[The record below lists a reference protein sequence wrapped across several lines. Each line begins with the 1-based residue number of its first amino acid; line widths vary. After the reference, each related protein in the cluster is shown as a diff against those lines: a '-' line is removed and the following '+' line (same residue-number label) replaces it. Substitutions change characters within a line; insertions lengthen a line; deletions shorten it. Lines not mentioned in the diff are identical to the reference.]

1 MIHRNLAALGLAA
14 GMALAVPTAQAQF
27 AIEDDQGV
35 GVTGAAD
42 FSYRYYLE
50 QMQRFPDRLG
60 MICVAAYEL
69 DKTGLHDQS
78 FMFFSECAR
87 RGNPASM
94 IYLSLMYELGLGT
107 ALDLE
112 ASTAWLKRS
121 AEAGYSLGQYHYAMA
136 LLAGKGTPRDPAVAQ
151 LWLGRAA
158 AQGDRDAAAALA
170 KLASVND

>member
-1 MIHRNLAALGLAA
+1 MKSRLTALLMVTAT
-14 GMALAVPTAQAQF
+14 MALTVPAAQAQF
-27 AIEDDQGV
+27 AIEDDQGI

-107 ALDLE
+107 APDLD

-158 AQGDRDAAAALA
+158 AQGDRDAAATLQ
-170 KLASVND
+170 KLAGVSD